1 MTERNIVIT
10 KATGEYIDDLPVEIV
25 ERKGIG
31 HPDSL
36 CDGIAERISREY
48 SNWCL
53 ENLGV
58 QLHHNFDKVQLVAGE
73 VDVRFGGGEMIRPI
87 RIQIAGRGTPSY
99 NGRNVPMDTIAIEA
113 ARAHIRETM
122 RYLDPVKH
130 VVINSYIGRGAAELV
145 SVVDQVTANDTSFGV
160 SHWPRS
166 ALEGIVYDTA
176 SFINY
181 DLINQFPVGEDVK
194 VMGYRSDG
202 EIVLT
207 VALPFIATEVKDLA
221 GYVEVKG
228 AARAVIQRYADKVCV
243 RQVRVDVNTADR
255 VKRGDYYLTLTGTS
269 AECGDDGAV
278 GRGNRV
284 NGVIAPF
291 RATSLEAACGKNP
304 ISHVG
309 KIYNVL
315 ALRAARAV
323 VEEVKGIK
331 AATVYVLAQ
340 IGKPLDQPLVT
351 TAQVRPVNGQLVQD
365 VAAKVRAV
373 LDHHLANVAEI
384 GELVRKG
391 EISLF

>member
-10 KATGEYIDDLPVEIV
+10 EATGQYIDSLPVEIV

-48 SNWCL
+48 SAWCL
-53 ENLGV
+53 DNLGV

-87 RIQIAGRGTPSY
+87 HIQIAGRGTPSY
-99 NGRNVPMDTIAIEA
+99 NGRKVPMDTIAIEA
-113 ARAHIRETM
+113 AQAHIRDTM

-130 VVINSYIGRGAAELV
+130 MVVDSYAGRGAAELV

-166 ALEGIVYDTA
+166 ALEAIVYDTA
-176 SFINY
+176 NFINY
-181 DLINQFPVGEDVK
+181 DLINHFPVGEDVK
-194 VMGYRSDG
+194 VMGYRTDG
-202 EIVLT
+202 EIILT
-207 VALPFIATEVKDLA
+207 VALPFIATEIKDA
-221 GYVEVKG
+221 TEYIEAKD
-228 AARAVIQRYADKVCV
+228 AARAAIQRCADQMCTRHV
-243 RQVRVDVNTADR
+243 RADVNTADQE
-255 VKRGDYYLTLTGTS
+255 KRGDYYLTLTGTS

-315 ALRAARAV
+315 ALRAAEAI
-323 VEEVKGIK
+323 VEEVRGIK

-340 IGKPLDQPLVT
+340 IGKPLDQPLVA
-351 TAQVRPVNGQLVQD
+351 TAQVYPAEGDLSD
-365 VAAKVRAV
+365 KDAAEARAV
-373 LDHHLANVAEI
+373 LDQHLADVADV
-384 GELVRKG
+384 GELIRKG
-391 EISLF
+391 ECSLF